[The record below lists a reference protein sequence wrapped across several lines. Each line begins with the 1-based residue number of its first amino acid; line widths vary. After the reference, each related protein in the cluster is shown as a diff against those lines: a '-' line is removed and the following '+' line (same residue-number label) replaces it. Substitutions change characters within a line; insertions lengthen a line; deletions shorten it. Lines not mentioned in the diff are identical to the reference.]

1 MTILE
6 QVDIILSS
14 TPIDKWTSS
23 EMALMIGCGQNKIAP
38 AIKLLPYKV
47 ESIRESKTIY
57 YRKVS

>member
-14 TPIDKWTSS
+14 TPIDKWTSA

-38 AIKLLPYKV
+38 AINLLPYRV
-47 ESIRESKTIY
+47 ESIREGKTIY
-57 YRKVS
+57 YRRAS